1 MEEDLQ
7 GWEVVPDDGFLE
19 IHDEDDGKKI
29 FSRKFGI
36 GPSNVFKNYFICP
49 SPKSSSPKFVDST
62 TKTEFSTVPKQLV
75 TVPIHL
81 DPPADDDD
89 DDREFLKKLPKPLP
103 IQINISPPPSHIPE
117 KIVDAPTTGAGGGD
131 QDPVSQVSFKIK
143 KEPEFVEMKL
153 DSPRSNN
160 NNSSWGIKSSQGTIQ
175 FDDGSEI
182 SSPKFR
188 AGEEK
193 AISNDIM
200 EVKKEVTWEENSGGP
215 SIWKWSLT
223 GIGAICS
230 FGFAAATVCIIIL
243 GGRQKN
249 NNHNRHNQEN
259 QKLQFHIYADDKV
272 SFQKKKIRSISQ
284 SMIQF
289 K

>member
-1 MEEDLQ
+1 MEEEDLQ

-62 TKTEFSTVPKQLV
+62 LPPKQLV
-75 TVPIHL
+75 TVVPFHL
-81 DPPADDDD
+81 DPPNDDDD
-89 DDREFLKKLPKPLP
+89 LEFLKKLANPHPIPL
-103 IQINISPPPSHIPE
+103 NIPTE
-117 KIVDAPTTGAGGGD
+117 KIVEAPTTGGGGD
-131 QDPVSQVSFKIK
+131 QDPVSQVSFKKK

-160 NNSSWGIKSSQGTIQ
+160 NNNSSNWGIKSSQGTIQ
-175 FDDGSEI
+175 FDDG
-182 SSPKFR
+182 
-188 AGEEK
+188 EEK
-193 AISNDIM
+193 SISKDTM
-200 EVKKEVTWEENSGGP
+200 EVKKDVSWEENENSGSGGP

-230 FGFAAATVCIIIL
+230 FGVAAATVCIVIL
-243 GGRQKN
+243 GGHLKNN
-249 NNHNRHNQEN
+249 NNHNQDN
-259 QKLQFHIYADDKV
+259 KLQFHIYADDKV
-272 SFQKKKIRSISQ
+272 YNSRNPFS
-284 SMIQF
+284 
-289 K
+289 